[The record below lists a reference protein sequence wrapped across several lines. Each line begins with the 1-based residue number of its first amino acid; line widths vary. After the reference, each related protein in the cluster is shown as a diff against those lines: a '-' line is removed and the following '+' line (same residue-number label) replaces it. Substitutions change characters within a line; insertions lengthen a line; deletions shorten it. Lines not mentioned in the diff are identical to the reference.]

1 MYVFQ
6 QFIRLPVALFV
17 SQHQGPSHDQNLFHM
32 IGVAFMK
39 NSPLAQQ
46 TLQRDASRTMRQTP
60 ATKRSYNARNPIQHK
75 WHDPKCRK
83 TEPPTPSR
91 KTPQPGED
99 QANRR
104 YVELWKDIQDFLHVC
119 NNVWG
124 TSWKFPNHPEDGFRK
139 SWRAAMENFELVVRI
154 VSNDTITSH
163 DPKRLCP
170 LMRYRLGDAAAMLW
184 ANNRNSTGTVWLDH
198 MSHLQEV
205 TQAISEQVCWKT
217 ILIELLTNETLT
229 ENARRQQ
236 TTYLNTKIYD
246 LQLKIQEA
254 IEEANAHALP
264 QDQQKRTERQ
274 KRSESTWWQQQRCA

>member
-1 MYVFQ
+1 
-6 QFIRLPVALFV
+6 
-17 SQHQGPSHDQNLFHM
+17 
-32 IGVAFMK
+32 
-39 NSPLAQQ
+39 
-46 TLQRDASRTMRQTP
+46 
-60 ATKRSYNARNPIQHK
+60 
-75 WHDPKCRK
+75 
-83 TEPPTPSR
+83 
-91 KTPQPGED
+91 
-99 QANRR
+99 
-104 YVELWKDIQDFLHVC
+104 
-119 NNVWG
+119 
-124 TSWKFPNHPEDGFRK
+124 
-139 SWRAAMENFELVVRI
+139 
-154 VSNDTITSH
+154 
-163 DPKRLCP
+163 
-170 LMRYRLGDAAAMLW
+170 MLW

-254 IEEANAHALP
+254 IEEGNAHALP